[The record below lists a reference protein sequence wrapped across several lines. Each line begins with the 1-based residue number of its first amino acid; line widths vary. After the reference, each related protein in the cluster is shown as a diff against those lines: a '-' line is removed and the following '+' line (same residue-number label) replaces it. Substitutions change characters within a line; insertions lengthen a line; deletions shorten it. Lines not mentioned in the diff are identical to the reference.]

1 MEKHGANQNLDE
13 KLILF
18 QLCLKQDCW

>member
-18 QLCLKQDCW
+18 QLRLKQDCW